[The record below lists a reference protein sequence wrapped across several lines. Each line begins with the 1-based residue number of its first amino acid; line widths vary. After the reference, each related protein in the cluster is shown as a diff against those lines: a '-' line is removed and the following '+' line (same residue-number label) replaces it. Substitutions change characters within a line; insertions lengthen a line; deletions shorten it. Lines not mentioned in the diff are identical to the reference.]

1 MTALREG
8 IQQYEHKKNENDMVK
23 NELNL
28 LDPSDVVYKLVGPL
42 LIRQEQEEAKLTVN
56 KRLEFIT
63 KEM

>member
-1 MTALREG
+1 
-8 IQQYEHKKNENDMVK
+8 MVK

-42 LIRQEQEEAKLTVN
+42 LIKQEQEEAKLTVT